1 VTAARPFDFAS
12 DNAVG
17 THPRILAA
25 LTECNRGSTTPYG
38 MDELSTQVNARY
50 SEIFERDVHVFATPT
65 GTAANGLALGA
76 VTPPY
81 GAIFCHE
88 KAHIVTTECGAPEFF
103 SAGARLVLLSARHHK
118 ITPDVLSAALAPYRA
133 GSLHQLRASTISVAQ
148 ATDGGTSYACGELVE
163 LARVAHE
170 ARMKVHMDGAR
181 FANALVKLGVTPAQL
196 TWKSGVDILSFG
208 MTKNGAMNVE
218 AVISFEPETTS
229 VLRLMHKRAGFLYS
243 KMRFA
248 AAQML
253 AYVAEDLW
261 IDNARRANA
270 HAERLAAAL
279 LAQPGVVLED
289 VIDANQ
295 VFLHLPEAVV
305 AKLAAGGFTLRPWPH
320 PSRDLFRLVGSYCD
334 SEERIAAFEGALG
347 S

>member
-1 VTAARPFDFAS
+1 VTAVQPFDFAS

-17 THPRILAA
+17 TDPRILAA
-25 LTECNRGSTTPYG
+25 LTGCNGGSTTPYG

-50 SEIFERDVHVFATPT
+50 SQIFEREVHVFATPT

-103 SAGARLVLLSARHHK
+103 SAGARLVLLSGRHHK
-118 ITPDVLSAALAPYRA
+118 ITPAVLSAALAPYRT

-148 ATDGGTSYACGELVE
+148 ATDGGTSYDCEELGE
-163 LARVAHE
+163 LARIAHE
-170 ARMKVHMDGAR
+170 ARMVVHMDGAR
-181 FANALVKLGVTPAQL
+181 FANALVRRGVSPAQM
-196 TWKSGVDILSFG
+196 TWKSGVDILSLG

-218 AVISFEPETTS
+218 AVISFEPETAAI
-229 VLRLMHKRAGFLYS
+229 LRLMHKRAGFLYS

-253 AYVAEDLW
+253 AYVADDLW
-261 IDNARRANA
+261 IENARRANA

-279 LAQPGVVLED
+279 LERPGVVLEEA
-289 VIDANQ
+289 IDANQ
-295 VFLHLPEAVV
+295 AFLHLPETVV
-305 AKLAAGGFTLRPWPH
+305 EKLAAGGFKLRPWPH
-320 PSRDLFRLVGSYCD
+320 ESRDLFRLVGSYCD
-334 SEERIAAFEGALG
+334 SEERIAAFERALG